1 MNIKELLN
9 KSRSSLIERAEV
21 ARKFKLIPLNDDIV
35 NEIKSLIL
43 SSTERNH
50 ELVLLI
56 SMLFAQPKWELLNS
70 QNEHDFTESER
81 SELNTFNSPL
91 SLFETTSFNLQTA
104 KRFYLLFSEPAVFY
118 KTLSLINQEMRFIEN
133 IEESQEN
140 VLFTHQMLLIIG
152 SLKQGT
158 LLKLASKNDDYF
170 NILRTFSHHSLKMF
184 SAKTTIYKDAC
195 SDGTD
200 KESVYCIVNKYI
212 FPMLNKKDEALF
224 NEISWQTFFD
234 NKIKL
239 RELTR
244 ELTLP
249 LGVIFDKI
257 SCFNGSWHCSKEAI
271 VRFFNELESEQ
282 IHWRYNERVFA
293 SKKFNAWVT
302 DVKIQFGNVN
312 NLLLSLQ
319 REVKKGKSTKS
330 FKFFLE
336 QATIFSQKLLT
347 FYAQR
352 FVETLALC
360 TSSHQAIK
368 DFTQYNKQCDPLLK
382 GFLTQIRN
390 VHKLDSRFNYEDLV
404 EQVHHVRLLLLEAEK

>member
-1 MNIKELLN
+1 MNVKELLN
-9 KSRSSLIERAEV
+9 KSRMSLIKRAEI
-21 ARKFKLIPLNDDIV
+21 ARLFKFIPLNNDFA
-35 NEIKSLIL
+35 NEFKSLIL

-56 SMLFAQPKWELLNS
+56 SMLFAQPKLALLNS

-81 SELNTFNSPL
+81 EELNTFNSSL
-91 SLFETTSFNLQTA
+91 SLFDATSFNLQTA
-104 KRFYLLFSEPAVFY
+104 KRFYFLFEEPDVFY

-140 VLFTHQMLLIIG
+140 VLFTHQMLLIVG
-152 SLKQGT
+152 SFKQGA
-158 LLKLASKNDDYF
+158 LLKLASKNNDYF
-170 NILRTFSHHSLKMF
+170 NILRAFSYHSLRML
-184 SAKTTIYKDAC
+184 STKTTIYKDAC

-200 KESVYCIVNKYI
+200 KESVYCIVNKYV
-212 FPMLNKKDEALF
+212 FPILNKKDKALF

-239 RELTR
+239 RELT
-244 ELTLP
+244 LP
-249 LGVIFDKI
+249 LGFIFDEI
-257 SCFNGSWHCSKEAI
+257 SCFSGSWHCSKEAI

-282 IHWRYNERVFA
+282 FHWQYDERVFA

-302 DVKIQFGNVN
+302 DTKIQFSNVN

-319 REVKKGKSTKS
+319 RERRRGKTTKS
-330 FKFFLE
+330 FNFLFE
-336 QATIFSQKLLT
+336 QVTVFSQKLLT

-352 FVETLALC
+352 FIETLTLC

-382 GFLTQIRN
+382 GLLTQIRN

-404 EQVHHVRLLLLEAEK
+404 DQVHYVRLLLLEAEG